1 MALHESPTAVAGKR
15 ILGFPREGFG
25 CLTSLLLTLALG
37 FLAFFAVTTV
47 AIFALLGW
55 NELGGHQVNYAD
67 SYLYA
72 GLPAGLLTLAVAAPL
87 FAGLWIRARRR
98 KG

>member
-1 MALHESPTAVAGKR
+1 MTSHRSPSAPLRST

-25 CLTSLLLTLALG
+25 CLTSLLLTFALA
-37 FLAFFAVTTV
+37 FLAFFAVTTT

-55 NELGGHQVNYAD
+55 NLLGSHAVNYAD

-72 GLPAGLLTLAVAAPL
+72 GLPAGLLTLAVAAPV
-87 FAGLWIRARRR
+87 FAVLWFKARRR
-98 KG
+98 K